1 MYIAFP
7 VITMKVENLEIIGG
21 VTLAPLAG
29 YTDVAFRR
37 LCRDFGASLT
47 VTEMISVAGLN
58 YRNQKTGSMTV
69 IAPNE
74 SPSCVQLF
82 GSEPEQF
89 ARAVTHAGIIPF
101 DIIDINM
108 GCPMRK
114 VVSNNEGA
122 ALMDDIPRARAIV
135 KALKAATDKPVTV
148 KMRLGRKNADGA
160 AGFAR
165 AMEDAGADMLTVHG
179 RTAAQLYG
187 GSADWDKI
195 REVAAAVKIPVIGN
209 GDVDSDNVSE
219 KMQGVSGVAVG
230 RGAIGNPQIF
240 SEKKLTVY
248 EVIMRHIGYVMQYF
262 SESYLCSS
270 IRKFFP
276 YYLKG
281 MRGSKP
287 LKDGIMRA
295 KTHAQFMSILER
307 YRDILDVI

>member
-1 MYIAFP
+1 MKIGN
-7 VITMKVENLEIIGG
+7 ITITGNL
-21 VTLAPLAG
+21 TLAPLAG

-58 YRNQKTGSMTV
+58 YRNQKTGGMTV

-82 GSEPEQF
+82 GSEPDQF

-122 ALMDDIPRARAIV
+122 ALMDDLPRAQSIV
-135 KALKAATDKPVTV
+135 RALKHATDKPVTV
-148 KMRLGRKNADGA
+148 KMRLGRRSADGA
-160 AGFAR
+160 VDFAK

-179 RTAAQLYG
+179 RTAVQMYS
-187 GSADWDKI
+187 GSADWDAV
-195 REVAAAVKIPVIGN
+195 RAVAAAVSIPVLGN
-209 GDVDSDNVSE
+209 GDVTADNIDAHLS
-219 KMQGVSGVAVG
+219 GVSGIVVG
-230 RGAIGNPQIF
+230 RGALGNPQIF
-240 SEKKLTVY
+240 SGKSLTVY
-248 EVIMRHIGYVMQYF
+248 EIIMRHVGYVMEYF
-262 SESYLCSS
+262 DERYLCSS

-281 MRGSKP
+281 IRGAKP
-287 LKDGIMRA
+287 LLCEIMCA
-295 KTHAQFMSILER
+295 KSQAQFMEILEKHK
-307 YRDILDVI
+307 DMINIV